1 MIYICQIYKKK
12 INMKNL
18 TFILFLF
25 FFSAYSQEKYEYFG
39 AIKLNGNDK
48 TVITYRLMFVEEKGK
63 LTGYSITD
71 IGGSHETKNSISGK
85 YNSKTKEISFREE
98 SILYTKSPITQ
109 NMFCFINYNGKIK
122 LVNDNSKLTGD
133 FKGLY
138 KNKEKC
144 IDGTLTLIGSNKLYS
159 LLNKINNKLQKSK
172 KVEEKVKV
180 KVNPITILDSLK
192 VNNLNKG
199 QNLNVFTKF
208 KTIAIVV
215 WDSKREDGDII
226 NLYKNNELILKD
238 YVLINKKK
246 RIEVTVDEGNNVFR
260 VEAVNQGEVELNTAS
275 IQLIDEER
283 TFDLVS
289 NLKKGESASI
299 TIIKETD

>member
-1 MIYICQIYKKK
+1 MK
-12 INMKNL
+12 IF
-18 TFILFLF
+18 TFFTFFIFFLG
-25 FFSAYSQEKYEYFG
+25 AYSQEKYEYFG
-39 AIKLNGNDK
+39 ALKLNGDDK
-48 TVITYRLMFVEEKGK
+48 TVITYRLMFFENKGK
-63 LTGYSITD
+63 LNGYSITD
-71 IGGSHETKNSISGK
+71 IGGPHETKNSISGK
-85 YNSKTKEISFREE
+85 YNPKTKEISFKEDG
-98 SILYTKSPITQ
+98 ILYTKSPITQ
-109 NMFCFINYNGKIK
+109 NMFCFINYTGKIK

-144 IDGTLTLIGSNKLYS
+144 IDGTLTLIGSNKIYS

-172 KVEEKVKV
+172 KVDEKVKQ

-208 KTIAIVV
+208 NTINIVI
-215 WDSKREDGDII
+215 WDSKIEDGDII
-226 NLYKNNELILKD
+226 NLYKNDILILKE
-238 YVLINKKK
+238 YVLVNKKK
-246 RIEVTVDEGNNVFR
+246 KISTTIEDGDNVFR
-260 VEAVNQGEVELNTAS
+260 IEAINQGEVQLNTAS

-289 NLKKGESASI
+289 NLKKGETASI

>member
-1 MIYICQIYKKK
+1 MK
-12 INMKNL
+12 IF
-18 TFILFLF
+18 TFFAFFLF
-25 FFSAYSQEKYEYFG
+25 FFSSYSQEKYEYFG
-39 AIKLNGNDK
+39 ALKLNGNDK
-48 TVITYRLMFVEEKGK
+48 TVITYRLMFFEDKGK
-63 LTGYSITD
+63 LNGYSITD
-71 IGGSHETKNSISGK
+71 IGGPHETKNSISGK

-109 NMFCFINYNGKIK
+109 NMFCFINYVGKIK

-144 IDGTLTLIGSNKLYS
+144 IDGTLTLIGSNKIYS

-172 KVEEKVKV
+172 KVEEKVKQ
-180 KVNPITILDSLK
+180 KVNPITVLDSLK

-208 KTIAIVV
+208 NTINLVV
-215 WDSKREDGDII
+215 WDSKIEDGDII
-226 NLYKNNELILKD
+226 NVYKNDVLILKE
-238 YVLINKKK
+238 YVLVNKKK
-246 RIEVTVDEGNNVFR
+246 KIPVTIEDGNNVFR
-260 VEAVNQGEVELNTAS
+260 IEAVNQGEVQLNTAS

-289 NLKKGESASI
+289 NLKKGETASI
-299 TIIKETD
+299 TIIKETE

>member
-1 MIYICQIYKKK
+1 MPNIQK
-12 INMKNL
+12 INMKIF
-18 TFILFLF
+18 TFFIFFILFYN
-25 FFSAYSQEKYEYFG
+25 SYSQEKYEYFG
-39 AIKLNGNDK
+39 ALKLNGNYK
-48 TVITYRLMFVEEKGK
+48 TVITYRLMFFEDKGK
-63 LTGYSITD
+63 LNGYSITD
-71 IGGSHETKNSISGK
+71 IGGPHETKNSISGK
-85 YNSKTKEISFREE
+85 YNPKTKEISFREE

-109 NMFCFINYNGKIK
+109 NMFCFINYIGKIK

-144 IDGTLTLIGSNKLYS
+144 IDGTLTLIGSNKIYS

-172 KVEEKVKV
+172 KVDEKVKQ

-199 QNLNVFTKF
+199 QNLNVFTKY
-208 KTIAIVV
+208 KTINIVV
-215 WDSKREDGDII
+215 WDSKIEDGDVI
-226 NLYKNNELILKD
+226 NLYKNDVLILKE

-246 RIEVTVDEGNNVFR
+246 KISTTIEDGNNVFR
-260 VEAVNQGEVELNTAS
+260 IEAVNQGEVQLNTAS

-289 NLKKGESASI
+289 NLKKGETASI
-299 TIIKETD
+299 TIIKETE